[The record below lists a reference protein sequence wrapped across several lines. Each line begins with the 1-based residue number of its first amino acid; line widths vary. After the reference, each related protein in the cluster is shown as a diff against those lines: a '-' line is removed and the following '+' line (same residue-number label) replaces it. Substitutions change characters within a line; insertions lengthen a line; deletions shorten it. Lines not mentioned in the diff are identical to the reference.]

1 MHLGRELMSNDDLRN
16 TLSEY
21 YDEETLD
28 EIVLFENPDYADA
41 VVGVSHDD
49 RVIYSYDKMI
59 EHLMQ
64 VDGMTEEEAA
74 EFIDFNTLRALPYAS
89 SYGANTPIIMY
100 DLGIEKK

>member
-1 MHLGRELMSNDDLRN
+1 MTNDDLRK

-21 YDEETLD
+21 YDEETLN

-41 VVGVSHDD
+41 VIGISHDD
-49 RVIYSYDKMI
+49 RLIYSYDKMI

-74 EFIDFNTLRALPYAS
+74 DFISYDTMRALAYNVCSGA
-89 SYGANTPIIMY
+89 YGDKTPIVMY
-100 DLGIEKK
+100 DLGIEKS